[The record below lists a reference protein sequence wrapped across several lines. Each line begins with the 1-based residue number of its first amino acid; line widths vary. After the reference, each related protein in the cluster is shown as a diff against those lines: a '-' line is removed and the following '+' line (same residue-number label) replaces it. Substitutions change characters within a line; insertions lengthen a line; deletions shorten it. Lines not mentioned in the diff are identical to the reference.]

1 MEFELNEEQRAFQ
14 KVARTFAQESMGP
27 FASKWDEESIF
38 PVSTLRKAASL
49 GFAGIYCR
57 DDCGGADLSR
67 LDATIVFEELAAVC
81 PSTAAYLSIH
91 NMANWM
97 IDHFGN
103 DRQRKQ
109 WVPGLCSMDLMASYC
124 LSEPDAGSD
133 AASLKTRAVREG
145 NEYIINGSKAFIS
158 GASTSDI
165 YVCMVRTGDRGPQGI
180 SCIIVQK
187 DTPGLSFGKQES
199 KLGWHSQP
207 TASVHFDDCRVP
219 VSNLIGAD
227 GMGFKIAMQG
237 LDAGRINIASCS
249 VGGARTAMEDAK
261 AHISTRK
268 QFGKTLSNFQSL
280 QFYLADMVTELEAAR
295 LMIRK
300 AAVYLDKSRPN
311 STMWCAMAKRFATDI
326 AFQVCN
332 KALQLH
338 GGYGYLRDFPVER
351 ILRDL
356 RVHQILEGTNEI
368 MRVIIARHYLQTGG
382 YDHE

>member
-1 MEFELNEEQRAFQ
+1 
-14 KVARTFAQESMGP
+14 
-27 FASKWDEESIF
+27 
-38 PVSTLRKAASL
+38 
-49 GFAGIYCR
+49 
-57 DDCGGADLSR
+57 
-67 LDATIVFEELAAVC
+67 
-81 PSTAAYLSIH
+81 
-91 NMANWM
+91 
-97 IDHFGN
+97 
-103 DRQRKQ
+103 
-109 WVPGLCSMDLMASYC
+109 MASYC

-280 QFYLADMVTELEAAR
+280 QFYLADMNQNGEIE
-295 LMIRK
+295 I
-300 AAVYLDKSRPN
+300 LDISFN
-311 STMWCAMAKRFATDI
+311 RFTW
-326 AFQVCN
+326 
-332 KALQLH
+332 K
-338 GGYGYLRDFPVER
+338 FPK
-351 ILRDL
+351 
-356 RVHQILEGTNEI
+356 
-368 MRVIIARHYLQTGG
+368 
-382 YDHE
+382 

>member
-1 MEFELNEEQRAFQ
+1 
-14 KVARTFAQESMGP
+14 
-27 FASKWDEESIF
+27 
-38 PVSTLRKAASL
+38 
-49 GFAGIYCR
+49 
-57 DDCGGADLSR
+57 
-67 LDATIVFEELAAVC
+67 
-81 PSTAAYLSIH
+81 
-91 NMANWM
+91 
-97 IDHFGN
+97 
-103 DRQRKQ
+103 
-109 WVPGLCSMDLMASYC
+109 
-124 LSEPDAGSD
+124 
-133 AASLKTRAVREG
+133 
-145 NEYIINGSKAFIS
+145 
-158 GASTSDI
+158 
-165 YVCMVRTGDRGPQGI
+165 MVRTGDRGPQGI